1 MSGESGSGAETS
13 TLTGPPRHAPAL
25 ERVVAAMYRDE
36 GSALC
41 LPTMAEI
48 ANLSPYH
55 FARTFRGV
63 TGVPPGEFLTAVR
76 LERAKHLLLG
86 TDLNV
91 AEVCFEVG
99 YGAWGPSRPAFPV
112 VVGAGKRLFAGGTV
126 PAGLRL
132 IGSEVSTTGVIMAT
146 YESAGEIEVGSF
158 ALD

>member
-99 YGAWGPSRPAFPV
+99 YGRGVLRDPPFPLSSGRASACSREARFPPGCTSSAARSPPPA
-112 VVGAGKRLFAGGTV
+112 
-126 PAGLRL
+126 
-132 IGSEVSTTGVIMAT
+132 
-146 YESAGEIEVGSF
+146 
-158 ALD
+158 